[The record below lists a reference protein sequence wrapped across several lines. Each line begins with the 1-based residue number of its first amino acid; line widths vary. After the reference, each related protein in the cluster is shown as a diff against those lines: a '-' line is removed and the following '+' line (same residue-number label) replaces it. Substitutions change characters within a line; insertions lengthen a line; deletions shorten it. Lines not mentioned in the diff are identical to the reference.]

1 MATTYPTQDEY
12 NSLLYKKIQGAPY
25 TNPTVSPAAEAQGTS
40 NINVQLSQ
48 IWNQPIPTSAP
59 TDLITTPDSYGTKST
74 STSYPYISKYIVKT
88 INVVN
93 PNISF
98 YYAGTNAGNV
108 VGTNKLISGIPYNQ
122 DPVGTYNFSV
132 GYGATSNSL
141 INLPSGG
148 ATYPWYYDID
158 SGYLTFFNQLPTSYY
173 NGTPNFLWIT
183 FWRYE
188 GTTLATS
195 IYWGA
200 TGTNNS
206 DIYNTNSGN
215 VLINQNVIMAGPTGQ
230 VYYQFSDGTKQYTAG
245 TTAGNSVWSST
256 GTNNSDI
263 ANNNSGNVLINQ
275 NVIMAGPTGQVYYQ
289 FSDGTKQ
296 YSSWEYY
303 YENAPPPVVFNNN
316 YASNA
321 TYSYISWTYPS
332 QKRQGTLN
340 IYAPIINS
348 FSSTYS
354 VNGGSSNIPIVT
366 GATGTNYSKY
376 SSQIATSTYITGIV
390 LTGNPSVPQGYQTT
404 LTFPTETTPRNCFV
418 YYSNTFNGL
427 TTSTNNIIT
436 AWYSNFQEDGTNKN
450 SIQFNILLSPGV
462 PSAPGIP
469 TFGNATPSG
478 VVPTSTSGVSV
489 TGTFATPTYSDVAN
503 SVTGPTGPPA
513 IKQYIMDVFSTGST
527 VRYNGLNTPYGP
539 SYGPTGFTGAG
550 FVTAFPT
557 GLTGAINLSS
567 LYPDCI
573 YTAHVKA
580 QNDSSNTAYGATSG
594 TGTFTSTYLP
604 MPVPSGTYGPS
615 GTAGTSYT
623 YYDAKLVG
631 NNNSGN
637 SANATISNVLFT
649 SPAPFN
655 STNVTHSIQS
665 VANRGSTGTNIFTAS
680 ATITRPGTSGFTG
693 TATLSYNGFPISN
706 PTSTQTSTLITI
718 NGTLPVDGYTTTLNN
733 ALQGFY
739 LNTTNSTT
747 LPSLAFTASNEKTT
761 TTLTTTQSG
770 DTPIN
775 NSMFFYY
782 DSYTGAPTNGGV
794 SILFGTLTYSE
805 ASGIFFVYNPIAL
818 QSTTIVSNIGTYFY
832 NKNQILNYYYN
843 ASTTAFGG
851 ETGTSN
857 VAPGGLTGPGTS
869 PPYDELANS
878 VIFTNSSVIIPST
891 TTFAKQ
897 PSFNVTSYGPTTT
910 STQQSATLNI
920 IYDPPTHNLLNS
932 TTFNPTS
939 PQSISTT
946 TLVYGFRILSQA
958 PKSGQTD
965 SYYTELPPTTFNL
978 NVSYNNTLSLLTD
991 AQYDIQLTNGTYQ
1004 TKGTTSNGYLNY
1016 NGIIYSSTLTNTLDY
1031 STIPASG
1038 YRYLT
1043 FTYTVPFTSVN
1054 NIKFVV
1060 QNDSS
1065 TQIYSGSTNQQPY
1078 IGSSNG
1084 SRIYFYFRGENSEKY
1099 TAQYFTADYSNST
1112 WVDATIPTTSSNPLI
1127 TSQNYYNYI
1136 GIPLLSCGAT
1146 LTYSTTTFTMVCP
1159 STMGF
1164 SNSGGGGTNYVILR
1178 IALPM
1183 NSTFKLTG
1191 VQALIAW
1198 YYQ

>member
-48 IWNQPIPTSAP
+48 IWNQSIPTSAP
-59 TDLITTPDSYGTKST
+59 TDLTTTSDPYGTKST

-93 PNISF
+93 PQIAF
-98 YYAGTNAGNV
+98 YYAGTNTGNV

-132 GYGATSNSL
+132 GYGPNINSL

-158 SGYLTFFNQLPTSYY
+158 SGYLTFFNAIPTSYY

-200 TGTNNS
+200 TGTN
-206 DIYNTNSGN
+206 DIANTNSGN
-215 VLINQNVIMAGPTGQ
+215 VLINKNIIMTGPTGQ

-256 GTNNSDI
+256 GSNNSDI

-316 YASNA
+316 YASTA
-321 TYSYISWTYPS
+321 TYSYISWTYPT

-354 VNGGSSNIPIVT
+354 VNGGTSNISIVT
-366 GATGTNYSKY
+366 DATGTNYLKY
-376 SSQIATSTYITGIV
+376 SGQTSTNNYITGIV
-390 LTGNPSVPQGYQTT
+390 LTGNPSVPQGYQTS

-427 TTSTNNIIT
+427 SPSTNNIIT
-436 AWYSNFQEDGTNKN
+436 AWYSNYQIDGTNKN

-478 VVPTSTSGVSV
+478 VIPTSTSGVSV
-489 TGTFATPTYSDVAN
+489 TGTFATPSYSDFAN

-550 FVTAFPT
+550 FVSAFPT

-573 YTAHVKA
+573 YTSHVQA
-580 QNDSSNTAYGATSG
+580 QNDSSNTAYGLTSG

-604 MPVPSGTYGPS
+604 MPDSSGTFGPS

-623 YYDAKLVG
+623 YYTAKLVG
-631 NNNSGN
+631 ANNSGN
-637 SANATISNVLFT
+637 LPNASVQNVLFT

-655 STNVTHSIQS
+655 STNVTNSIQS

-680 ATITRPGTSGFTG
+680 ATTTRPGTSGFTG
-693 TATLSYNGFPISN
+693 TATLSYNGFPISS

-747 LPSLAFTASNEKTT
+747 LPSEVFIASNEKTT

-770 DTPIN
+770 GTTTN
-775 NSMFFYY
+775 NSMYFYY
-782 DSYTGAPTNGGV
+782 DSYVGSPTNGGV
-794 SILFGTLTYSE
+794 QILFGLLNFIPAT
-805 ASGIFFVYNPIAL
+805 GIYVVYNNIL
-818 QSTTIVSNIGTYFY
+818 VNSSTVVSNIGTYFY
-832 NKNQILNYYYN
+832 NNSQILNYYYN
-843 ASTTAFGG
+843 SSITAFGG

-857 VAPGGLTGPGTS
+857 VAPGGLTGPGTT
-869 PPYDELANS
+869 PPYNQFSNTVNITNNS
-878 VIFTNSSVIIPST
+878 VTIPST
-891 TTFAKQ
+891 TVFAKQ
-897 PSFNVTSYGPTTT
+897 PPFAVNSYGPTSTF
-910 STQQSATLNI
+910 TQQSATLNI
-920 IYDPPTHNLLNS
+920 IYDPPTRSLLSN
-932 TTFNPTS
+932 TTLNPTS
-939 PQSISTT
+939 PQTISTT
-946 TLVYGFRILSQA
+946 TLYYGFRILSEA

-978 NVSYNNTLSLLTD
+978 TTAYNNTLSLLSD
-991 AQYDIQLTNGTYQ
+991 AQYDIQLTTGTYQ
-1004 TKGTTSNGYLNY
+1004 TKGLSSNGYLNY

-1031 STIPASG
+1031 STIPATG

-1065 TQIYSGSTNQQPY
+1065 TPIFSGSNQQPY
-1078 IGSSNG
+1078 IGSTTG
-1084 SRIYFYFRGENSEKY
+1084 SRIYFYFRGENSAKIY
-1099 TAQYFTADYSNST
+1099 CTIFYCGLFKFNLGRCDNS
-1112 WVDATIPTTSSNPLI
+1112 
-1127 TSQNYYNYI
+1127 YK
-1136 GIPLLSCGAT
+1136 
-1146 LTYSTTTFTMVCP
+1146 F
-1159 STMGF
+1159 
-1164 SNSGGGGTNYVILR
+1164 
-1178 IALPM
+1178 
-1183 NSTFKLTG
+1183 
-1191 VQALIAW
+1191 
-1198 YYQ
+1198 